1 MREIAQIE
9 SLMSAVASVSAAA
22 LISGLGR
29 GFDEADRERLAGWIR
44 YYAALA
50 TQEAGRADAAEAEL
64 HEARAKLRFA
74 ELQMHLL
81 QEELDDRD
89 LQARDDTHRLLAA
102 VRDRT
107 D

>member
-1 MREIAQIE
+1 
-9 SLMSAVASVSAAA
+9 
-22 LISGLGR
+22 
-29 GFDEADRERLAGWIR
+29 
-44 YYAALA
+44 
-50 TQEAGRADAAEAEL
+50 
-64 HEARAKLRFA
+64 LRFA